1 MKNTDMKKLRIL
13 AVIFMLAAVCCLSGC
28 LPTTY
33 FRVIS
38 DDLPENES
46 LFILLRPQENDTLL
60 EVLDDDIRNSA
71 IGSFEDDGWVIAE
84 RVTDAPVHHYK
95 SADVEF
101 QTKDDLI
108 DFCEKYKSI
117 RVARCSDT
125 FEIIDIT
132 NEFPIV
138 CSDKFAVVSSANYHT
153 DIGTL
158 ESMDLFKRHY
168 FGMDG
173 FDLGVLMVLIWIAT
187 VTADIW
193 GSVAI
198 ILVSEKKREHSKFL
212 LWLVFGFCSIGHIF
226 MTVFYLVTILDPYY
240 NIDGNRLDIINLV
253 TIDVTWVMSL
263 IFIIIGLKKS
273 KKNATG

>member
-1 MKNTDMKKLRIL
+1 MKNNFTSKFKIL
-13 AVIFMLAAVCCLSGC
+13 TVIMLLAAVCCLSGC
-28 LPTTY
+28 VPVK
-33 FRVIS
+33 FFQVIS

-46 LFILLRPQENDTLL
+46 LFILLRPQENDKIS
-60 EVLDDDIRNSA
+60 EIQDDDIRNSA

-101 QTKDDLI
+101 QNKDNLI

-117 RVARCSDT
+117 RVARCSDS

-132 NEFPIV
+132 DEFSIV
-138 CSDKFAVVSSANYHT
+138 CSDKFAVVSSANYHSDT
-153 DIGTL
+153 GTL
-158 ESMDLFKRHY
+158 EGTGVFKRHY
-168 FGMDG
+168 FGLDG
-173 FDLGVLMVLIWIAT
+173 FDLNVLMVLIWIAT

-193 GSVAI
+193 GSVAMM
-198 ILVSEKKREHSKFL
+198 LVSDKKREHSKFL
-212 LWLVFGFCSIGHIF
+212 LWLVFGFCSLGHIF

-240 NIDGNRLDIINLV
+240 NVDGHSLDIINLLI
-253 TIDVTWVMSL
+253 IDVTWVMGL
-263 IFIIIGLKKS
+263 IFLIIGLNKS